1 MKKSLLLITSIILTV
16 FMTVVFFVADADNV
30 AGERSLRM
38 LTPVID
44 SLSTLGERFS
54 TRGHPWFGYTA
65 AGLMLALLITA
76 VSLPKASGGLIL
88 FAAIFGIAGQLF
100 LIDQQLWSVVTE
112 LLGLTKPAHIPQ
124 SAPMHAKVG
133 ISTGLGLYAMCL
145 LMCLISVRGARV
157 RTIFEIG
164 RESGATFSVRDA
176 SILAVVF
183 VVALILRTYALN
195 HIVNGFEG
203 ELSPYS
209 AGATSLK
216 GMFFANRGTNGP
228 WAPLGILYYLPIY
241 LTTSVFGTTLHAL
254 RLSSVLVGMLTLP
267 LVYLLA
273 ARVAGRTAGHI
284 AAALFALNCLHIG
297 WSRTDIHPHGVTTWP
312 TLLLCWALIK
322 AFDTRKVSWGCVVAF
337 LMGLTWHQYPSG
349 QSAVAIPILALGMY
363 WLFNRFRCALTWPQ
377 NGLMLVGVLLWG
389 VGLPLSYYLAD
400 GRWFIKNPFTLTGPR
415 ALWGGDVGAT
425 SPITAA
431 FAVIATALR
440 QLADVVMGIFYKQ
453 PYFFHQEWVP
463 YAFGFNARTVPWIE
477 APFIAIGFAL
487 LLKHIRR
494 FEVVV
499 LLAWLVAGV
508 LPGIL
513 SEHAYPKRLSTVFPA
528 LDIIAAI
535 AIAYIVS
542 SVISAARPLR
552 QALAVSVVIISLAG
566 YTAFLSNVW
575 FSGRFWKYGEPA
587 DINMARQL
595 SESITPGTIVIADL
609 NRGYEGGKY
618 LYLLLDHL
626 DSKANRPN
634 VFTVT
639 TNPMM
644 SRLIDQPTEA
654 PRYALDTLAYIWTKL
669 RNHREELASNTEW
682 SKVLFVIQVE
692 GAAAA
697 ETSEWHSRVVN
708 RCASPKISRLDASGT
723 VANSLIL
730 VECEISQLAAR

>member
-1 MKKSLLLITSIILTV
+1 MKKSLLLITSILLTV
-16 FMTVVFFVADADNV
+16 IMVVVFFVADTDNV
-30 AGERSLRM
+30 AGERSLGI
-38 LTPVID
+38 LTPIID
-44 SLSTLGERFS
+44 SLSALGDRFS

-65 AGLMLALLITA
+65 AGLVLALLITA
-76 VSLPKASGGLIL
+76 ISLPKASGGLIL
-88 FAAIFGIAGQLF
+88 FAVIFGIAGQLF
-100 LIDQQLWSVVTE
+100 LIDQQLWSAVTE
-112 LLGLTKPAHIPQ
+112 LFGLTKPAYIPQ
-124 SAPMHAKVG
+124 SDPLHSKVG
-133 ISTGLGLYAMCL
+133 ISIGLGLYMMCL
-145 LMCLISVRGARV
+145 LLCLIAVKGS
-157 RTIFEIG
+157 RTNPIFDIG
-164 RESGATFSVRDA
+164 KESGQTFSARDA
-176 SILAVVF
+176 LILSLVF
-183 VVALILRTYALN
+183 IVALILRTYALN

-216 GMFFANRGTNGP
+216 GMLLANRGTNGP

-241 LTTSVFGTTLHAL
+241 LTTSLFGTTLHAL

-273 ARVAGRTAGHI
+273 SRVAGRTAGHV
-284 AAALFALNCLHIG
+284 ASALFALNCLHIG

-312 TLLLCWALIK
+312 TLLLCWALIN

-349 QSAVAIPILALGMY
+349 QSAVAIPLLALGMY
-363 WLFNRFRCALTWPQ
+363 WLFNRFRLALTWPQ
-377 NGLMLVGVLLWG
+377 NTMVGVGVLLWI

-400 GRWFIKNPFTLTGPR
+400 GRWFVKNPFTLTGPR
-415 ALWGGDVGAT
+415 ALWGGDVGSS
-425 SPITAA
+425 SPLGAA
-431 FAVIATALR
+431 FAVFATAMR

-477 APFIAIGFAL
+477 APFIAAGFAIL
-487 LLKHIRR
+487 LRHIKR

-499 LLAWLVAGV
+499 LLAWLIAGV

-542 SVISAARPLR
+542 VVISAARPLR

-587 DINMARQL
+587 DINMARQF
-595 SESITPGTIVIADL
+595 SESITPGTVVIADL

-626 DSKANRPN
+626 ASKANRPN

-682 SKVLFVIQVE
+682 SKILFV
-692 GAAAA
+692 
-697 ETSEWHSRVVN
+697 
-708 RCASPKISRLDASGT
+708 
-723 VANSLIL
+723 
-730 VECEISQLAAR
+730 